1 MVCLVCLF
9 VYRDCLCK
17 QKARATTSNQPLSR
31 DDWVIVEKWQSTKVL
46 TGFRLGCVSF
56 CVPVCLNGFE
66 NVVERIVQLLEN
78 RHQMNKTTLQNECPW
93 EKNEQLNGKRLGE

>member
-46 TGFRLGCVSF
+46 TGFRLGCVL
-56 CVPVCLNGFE
+56 VCLNGFE

-78 RHQMNKTTLQNECPW
+78 RHQINKKTLQNECPW
-93 EKNEQLNGKRLGE
+93 YKNEQLNEKKRLGE